1 MSNRVLD
8 RMRRRRAASAWLV
21 VLACLAGCSS
31 QPKAP
36 LPPVQPL
43 VQLAVLPV
51 THEEDRDT
59 VTWRP
64 APAAARPIPF
74 VVPVD
79 GQGRPYPSGSLGPA
93 IVGNLIGA
101 ALVTA
106 IEHNKQVKLD
116 AHADALRTVGI
127 DPAVLVHQRLQ
138 DKLTARGIAIAP
150 VGHGEAARVRHSN
163 DYTRVTPPAGAVID
177 VRIGEYGFDHSNFA
191 GGFAPMLGISAW
203 VVAPGSEDQ
212 TEGYGYWADWR
223 SRPKDPRWFTTP
235 PHMTYPTL
243 DALKADVEAVRRGL
257 EELIDRMVTR
267 LADDIAKR
275 ASGQRAE

>member
-8 RMRRRRAASAWLV
+8 HMQRRAANALLA
-21 VLACLAGCSS
+21 VLACLAACSS
-31 QPKAP
+31 KPKPP

-43 VQLAVLPV
+43 AQLAVLPV
-51 THEEDRDT
+51 TYEEERDT

-64 APAAARPIPF
+64 APAPARPIPF

-106 IEHNKQVKLD
+106 IEHNKQLKRD
-116 AHADALRTVGI
+116 AHADALRAVGI
-127 DPAVLVHQRLQ
+127 DPAFLVHQRLQ

-150 VGHGEAARVRHSN
+150 VGHNEAARVRQSN
-163 DYTRVTPPAGAVID
+163 DYTGVTPPAGAVID

-203 VVAPGSEDQ
+203 VVAPGSDDQ
-212 TEGYGYWADWR
+212 TEGYGYWADYR

-235 PHMTYPTL
+235 AEMTYPTL
-243 DALKADVEAVRRGL
+243 EAVKADAEAVRRGL
-257 EELIDRMVTR
+257 EALIDRMVTR